1 MYRDKICENWGVVM
15 FYIWWPT
22 YIAPGLMVLAGFAGR
37 LLPGRK
43 YRSPQGPLA
52 PERQKFADALLLKL
66 LWQFGLAFAALSFMI
81 MRSVRLMDSGAQHIL
96 LYIAVI
102 LQIIGTMALILPV
115 ERNLKAYFDDQE
127 DET

>member
-1 MYRDKICENWGVVM
+1 M
-15 FYIWWPT
+15 FYIWCPA
-22 YIAPGLMVLAGFAGR
+22 YIVPGLMVLAGFAGR

-43 YRSPQGPLA
+43 YRSPQGLLT
-52 PERQKFADALLLKL
+52 PERQKFADGLFLKL
-66 LWQFGLAFAALSFMI
+66 LRQSGVVFAALSFMI
-81 MRSVRLMDSGAQHIL
+81 MRYVRLMASSSQQIL

-102 LQIIGTMALILPV
+102 LQIIGTIALILPV

>member
-1 MYRDKICENWGVVM
+1 MRKLGCSHVSYLVARVYC
-15 FYIWWPT
+15 
-22 YIAPGLMVLAGFAGR
+22 PGSDGAGGFAGR

-115 ERNLKAYFDDQE
+115 EHNLKAYFDDQE

>member
-1 MYRDKICENWGVVM
+1 M
-15 FYIWWPT
+15 FYIWWPA

-81 MRSVRLMDSGAQHIL
+81 MRSVRLTDSGAQHIL

>member
-1 MYRDKICENWGVVM
+1 M
-15 FYIWWPT
+15 FYIWWPA
-22 YIAPGLMVLAGFAGR
+22 YIVPGLMVLAGFAGQ

-43 YRSPQGPLA
+43 YRSPQA
-52 PERQKFADALLLKL
+52 PGSRAAEIRRQPVSEAA
-66 LWQFGLAFAALSFMI
+66 AAVRPVFAALSFMI
-81 MRSVRLMDSGAQHIL
+81 MRSVRLMAITGQQIL

-102 LQIIGTMALILPV
+102 LQIIGAVALILPV

>member
-1 MYRDKICENWGVVM
+1 M
-15 FYIWWPT
+15 FSIWWPA

-81 MRSVRLMDSGAQHIL
+81 MRSVRLMGSGGQQIL
-96 LYIAVI
+96 LYIAII
-102 LQIIGTMALILPV
+102 LQIIGAFALILPV
-115 ERNLKAYFDDQE
+115 ERNMKAYFDEQE
-127 DET
+127 DE

>member
-1 MYRDKICENWGVVM
+1 M
-15 FYIWWPT
+15 FYIWWPA
-22 YIAPGLMVLAGFAGR
+22 YIVPGLMVLAGFAGQ

-43 YRSPQGPLA
+43 YRSPKGPLA
-52 PERQKFADALLLKL
+52 PERQKFADSLFLKL
-66 LWQFGLAFAALSFMI
+66 LRQSGPVFAALSFMI
-81 MRSVRLMDSGAQHIL
+81 MRSVRLMAITGQQIL

-102 LQIIGTMALILPV
+102 LQIIGAVALILPV

>member
-1 MYRDKICENWGVVM
+1 M
-15 FYIWWPT
+15 FYIWWPA
-22 YIAPGLMVLAGFAGR
+22 YIVPGLMVLAGFAGQ

-52 PERQKFADALLLKL
+52 PERQKFADSLFLKL
-66 LWQFGLAFAALSFMI
+66 LRQSGPVFAALS
-81 MRSVRLMDSGAQHIL
+81 
-96 LYIAVI
+96 YIAVI
-102 LQIIGTMALILPV
+102 LQIIGAVALILPV

>member
-1 MYRDKICENWGVVM
+1 M
-15 FYIWWPT
+15 FYIWCPA
-22 YIAPGLMVLAGFAGR
+22 YIVPGLMVLAGFAGQ

-43 YRSPQGPLA
+43 YRL
-52 PERQKFADALLLKL
+52 FLKL
-66 LWQFGLAFAALSFMI
+66 LRHSGLVFAALSFMI
-81 MRSVRLMDSGAQHIL
+81 MRSVRLMASSSQQIL

-102 LQIIGTMALILPV
+102 LQIIGAVALILPV

>member
-1 MYRDKICENWGVVM
+1 MR
-15 FYIWWPT
+15 YIWWPA

-43 YRSPQGPLA
+43 YRSPRGSLA

-81 MRSVRLMDSGAQHIL
+81 MRSVRLMGSSGQQNL
-96 LYIAVI
+96 LYIAII
-102 LQIIGTMALILPV
+102 LQIIGAFALILPV
-115 ERNLKAYFDDQE
+115 ERNMKAYFDEQE
-127 DET
+127 DE

>member
-1 MYRDKICENWGVVM
+1 M
-15 FYIWWPT
+15 FYIWCPA
-22 YIAPGLMVLAGFAGR
+22 YIVPGLMVLAGFAGQ

-52 PERQKFADALLLKL
+52 PERQKFADSLFLKL
-66 LWQFGLAFAALSFMI
+66 LRQSGLVFAALSFMI
-81 MRSVRLMDSGAQHIL
+81 MRSVRLMASSSQQ
-96 LYIAVI
+96 I
-102 LQIIGTMALILPV
+102 LQIIGAVALILPV